1 MRLLSRKEEL
11 ILLAI
16 RSLEG
21 NAYGVTIRDH
31 IKERAGISIPFGAI
45 YAPLARLVREGL
57 VASYTSDPVSE
68 RGGRSKILYQLQE
81 PGHQALEALEAV
93 HAAMWG
99 HPFAA
104 EPGESG

>member
-16 RSLEG
+16 RSLEE
-21 NAYGVTIRDH
+21 NAYGVTIRDY
-31 IKERAGISIPFGAI
+31 IKNKAGISIPFGAI

-57 VASYTSDPVSE
+57 VESCTSDPVSE
-68 RGGRSKILYQLQE
+68 RGGRSKILYQLTPNGMAMLDE
-81 PGHQALEALEAV
+81 LEKV

-99 HPFAA
+99 GSSSFVKK
-104 EPGESG
+104 G